1 MRINDFVLFQK
12 SNIILK
18 KMIAICLQN
27 NNDIC
32 MFKVQEKGR
41 EVMKTFFFFH
51 RKLFTK
57 KRALVFD
64 Y

>member
-18 KMIAICLQN
+18 KMMAICLQN

-32 MFKVQEKGR
+32 MFKVEEKGR
-41 EVMKTFFFFH
+41 EVMKT
-51 RKLFTK
+51 LFLILENYSQ
-57 KRALVFD
+57 RSVF
-64 Y
+64 

>member
-32 MFKVQEKGR
+32 MFKVEEKGR
-41 EVMKTFFFFH
+41 EVMKT
-51 RKLFTK
+51 
-57 KRALVFD
+57 
-64 Y
+64 

>member
-32 MFKVQEKGR
+32 MFKVEEKGR
-41 EVMKTFFFFH
+41 EVMKT
-51 RKLFTK
+51 LFLILENYTQSS
-57 KRALVFD
+57 VFSF
-64 Y
+64 